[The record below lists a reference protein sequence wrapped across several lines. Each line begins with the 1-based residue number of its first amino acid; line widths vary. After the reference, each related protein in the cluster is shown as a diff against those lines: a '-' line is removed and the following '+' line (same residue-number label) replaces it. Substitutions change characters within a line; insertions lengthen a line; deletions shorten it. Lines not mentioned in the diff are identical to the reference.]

1 MNLAELLETVRRV
14 EVRTNRLVNDT
25 MVGAYLS
32 QFRGRGMDFEE
43 LREYMPGDDVR
54 DIDWNVTNRMG
65 RPFVK
70 RFREERELAMVLA
83 IDISASSAFGSGE
96 RNKREFATEVATTI
110 AMSAAR
116 SSDKVALLLFTDQVE
131 LFIPPRKGRRHILR
145 LLREMLFFEPKH
157 RGTDIPAALTFLNH
171 VLHRR
176 SLVFLLTDFLHSL
189 DLEKQLET
197 LTPALSHPM
206 GEGEEDS
213 AVRNF
218 PALEVSIPS
227 ALSAPRGAESP
238 SPIGWERAG
247 VRAASRDVIHEVG
260 LTNARH
266 DLVCVHLHDP
276 LEAAIP
282 AAGLVTLE
290 DAETGELFEVD
301 SSRARLREQFE
312 KTNADRLAALDGA
325 LLHAGVDTLRL
336 GTGEPFAQHLQRFF
350 ELRRGRRRG

>member
-1 MNLAELLETVRRV
+1 MTLTELLETVRRV

-83 IDISASSAFGSGE
+83 LDVSGSSAFGSTN
-96 RNKREFATEVATTI
+96 RSKREFATEIAATL
-110 AMSAAR
+110 AVSAAR
-116 SSDKVALLLFTDQVE
+116 SSDKVALLLFSDKVE
-131 LFIPPRKGRRHILR
+131 LFLPPRKGRRHILR
-145 LLREMLFFEPKH
+145 LIREMLTFKPKH
-157 RGTDIPAALTFLNH
+157 PGTDIPSALTFLNH

-176 SLVFLLTDFLHSL
+176 SLVFLLTDFLHSPVAA
-189 DLEKQLET
+189 EVT
-197 LTPALSHPM
+197 RRS
-206 GEGEEDS
+206 S
-213 AVRNF
+213 AVDEA
-218 PALEVSIPS
+218 PPS
-227 ALSAPRGAESP
+227 HVGGYEANR
-238 SPIGWERAG
+238 
-247 VRAASRDVIHEVG
+247 SRDVIQEIG

-276 LEAAIP
+276 RESELP
-282 AAGLVTLE
+282 SAGLLTIE
-290 DAETGELFEVD
+290 DAETGELLELD
-301 SSRARLREQFE
+301 SGRSGVREQFAS
-312 KTNADRLAALDGA
+312 TNAVRLAELDRE
-325 LLHAGVDTLRL
+325 LSQAGVDTLRL
-336 GTGEPFAQHLQRFF
+336 RTDQQFAHPLQHFF